1 MKTLNLKHMEKINGG
16 VSDCVQTVALSFIA
30 GSIVFGGLWG
40 GIGNAAWAYYWS
52 ENC

>member
-1 MKTLNLKHMEKINGG
+1 MKTLELNQMEAIEGA
-16 VSDCVQTVALSFIA
+16 SACAETVALSFIA

-52 ENC
+52 KDC